1 MLVFLGESGRHDM
14 DPEAFREQVPI
25 FAQAACMFEP
35 QHYKEQVAP
44 LVGDLKAQY
53 SGQGDPAEDPEGRAH
68 YYEDLAGVISESK
81 FTIVAGSID
90 KVKQW
95 ERYGGPQNPYELTLT
110 FIMERLVLL
119 LAQSDHTCRLI
130 TQSRGEEPDRE
141 LRAVYDR
148 LVTDG
153 TEHLRA
159 IAFEKL
165 IGRPEFVPGT
175 AGETGLYFA
184 DLVAAATARK
194 TLGEKKSDTVH
205 WDFLAEKFCRSHV
218 GMIPGYGFMMFPS

>member
-1 MLVFLGESGRHDM
+1 MVFLGESGRHDM
-14 DPEAFREQVPI
+14 NPEVFREQAPV
-25 FAQAACMFEP
+25 FTQAACMFEP
-35 QHYKEQVAP
+35 QHYQEQVVP
-44 LVGDLKAQY
+44 LVGDLRARY
-53 SGQGDPAEDPEGRAH
+53 SEQGGSAEDPEGHAG

-119 LAQSDHTCRLI
+119 LAQSAHACRLI
-130 TQSRGEEPDRE
+130 TPSGGEEPDRE

-148 LVTDG
+148 LVTGG

-159 IAFEKL
+159 VAFEKL
-165 IGRPEFVPGT
+165 IGRPEFVPES

-184 DLVAAATARK
+184 DLVAAAIAGK
-194 TLGEKKSDTVH
+194 TLGEEKSDTVN
-205 WDFLAEKFCRSHV
+205 WDFFAEKFCRSHV
-218 GMIPGYGFMMFPS
+218 GMIPGYGFMMFPA